1 MHFIVEDDV
10 MSGKRISREKKTIA
24 RMIALY
30 ENRCPH
36 AIKEEG
42 HYSALKAYA
51 DKRLDK
57 CVFGEEK
64 PACKQCPVLFRS
76 ALLSA
81 RPTGRDEAGDALG
94 RATYVMA
101 PSDSDHPSSDRRSP
115 SGSGITRKV
124 SAQKIT
130 GSAPQWA
137 TNYAQGDVAG
147 MTG

>member
-64 PACKQCPVLFRS
+64 PACKQ
-76 ALLSA
+76 
-81 RPTGRDEAGDALG
+81 
-94 RATYVMA
+94 
-101 PSDSDHPSSDRRSP
+101 
-115 SGSGITRKV
+115 
-124 SAQKIT
+124 
-130 GSAPQWA
+130 
-137 TNYAQGDVAG
+137 
-147 MTG
+147 

>member
-64 PACKQCPVLFRS
+64 TCLQTVPC

>member
-64 PACKQCPVLFRS
+64 PACKQCPVHCYQP
-76 ALLSA
+76 A
-81 RPTGRDEAGDALG
+81 RREEMKH
-94 RATYVMA
+94 VMA
-101 PSDSDHPSSDRRSP
+101 PSDYDHPSSDRRSP